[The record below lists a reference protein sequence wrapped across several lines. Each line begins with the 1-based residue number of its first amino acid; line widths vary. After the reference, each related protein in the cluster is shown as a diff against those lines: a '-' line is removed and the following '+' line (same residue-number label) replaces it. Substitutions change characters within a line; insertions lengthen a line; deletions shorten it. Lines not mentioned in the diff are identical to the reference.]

1 MSDSLNAA
9 NPSSIFSM
17 TDHELYVVTAR
28 DGSRE
33 NGQIATWIMPATLVP
48 ESPRVV
54 AVLSPMNMTHELI
67 ERSGRFVLNM
77 LSIDQSEFV
86 PLFGL
91 VSGREIDKLHS
102 MLLERTSSGLP
113 VLPGTCGWAEC
124 VIAASIDAGDR
135 MVYVADVVEQQAHP
149 GMRPLRKREAFARQ
163 SEDIRALLER
173 KHQLDGERD
182 RALIKRLRD

>member
-1 MSDSLNAA
+1 MSDTFVPS

-28 DGSRE
+28 DGARE

-48 ESPRVV
+48 DAPRVV

-67 ERSGRFVLNM
+67 ARSGRFVLNM
-77 LSIDQSEFV
+77 LSVDQSEFV

-91 VSGREIDKLHS
+91 VSGREIDKLHD
-102 MLLERTSSGLP
+102 MLLDRTSSGLP

-135 MVYVADVVEQQAHP
+135 MVYVADIVEQQAYP

-173 KHQLDGERD
+173 KHTLDGERD
-182 RALIKRLRD
+182 RALIKRLKI